1 METQVINATEYRN
14 VSLSL
19 LNESRTN
26 PRRTFDEV
34 ALKEL
39 AESIKSQGVLS
50 PLLVRPLTENGFEI
64 VAGARRYRAAQM
76 AEVPTVPVRIVN
88 FSDAAA
94 LEAQLVENLIR
105 SEIHPME
112 EAQGFRALLDLDEPK
127 YSIEQ
132 IAAKVGKSA
141 VFVAS
146 RLKLTDLVPAAVDAF
161 YADEIGVGHAV
172 LLSKLPADQQETAL
186 KACFKEVYNNGA
198 SKPARILLPVRN
210 LQFWIDSNIL
220 LVLKDAPF
228 NKRDAELVPAAG
240 SCADCPKRTGH
251 NKLLFGDDLGRQGDR
266 CTDPGCYGA
275 KVSAHVAKT
284 IAAKPELVQ
293 ISTAYGGQKEGSP
306 VLPRNTYT
314 AIRDDKPKS
323 KDDAK
328 RPEYKVCKF
337 TTEAIITEGSGVG
350 TVHKVCANPSCP
362 VHHPKQQASR
372 NDEKWKAE
380 QEKQRKEQA
389 IANTTG
395 LRVLAAIGA
404 AVPVRLMKRD
414 LLFILEKLVGI
425 MDENRV
431 EMLARQHGIR
441 QKRDDGGMAKTF
453 AAFLRRAD
461 EGTLSRLL
469 VESSILLAASR
480 GNPSAVLKDAATA
493 YKVDTDAI
501 TAKVRQEFAAKEKAK
516 KATQPATKA
525 TKKAA

>member
-1 METQVINATEYRN
+1 METQIVNATEYRN
-14 VSLSL
+14 VSLAL
-19 LNESRTN
+19 LSESKTN
-26 PRRTFDEV
+26 PRRTFEET

-39 AESIKSQGVLS
+39 AESIRTQGVLS

-64 VAGARRYRAAQM
+64 IAGARRYRAAQM
-76 AEVPTVPVRIVN
+76 AEATAVPVRIVHL
-88 FSDAAA
+88 SDAAA

-112 EAQGFRALLDLDEPK
+112 EAQGFRALLDLEDPK

-132 IAAKVGKSA
+132 IAAKVGKSP

-146 RLKLTDLVPAAVDAF
+146 RLKLSDLVPAAVDAF
-161 YADEIGVGHAV
+161 YADEIGVGHA
-172 LLSKLPADQQETAL
+172 LLLAKLPADQQEAAL
-186 KACFKEVYNNGA
+186 QSCFKEVYNGG

-228 NKRDAELVPAAG
+228 NKRDAQLVPAAG

-266 CTDPGCYGA
+266 CTDPGCYA
-275 KVSAHVAKT
+275 TKVSAHVAQT
-284 IAAKPELVQ
+284 VAVKPELVQ
-293 ISTAYGGQKEGSP
+293 ISTAYGGQKEGSS
-306 VLPRNTYT
+306 VLPRNKYT

-328 RPEYKVCKF
+328 RPEFKLCKF
-337 TTEAIITEGSGVG
+337 TTEAIITEGNDVG
-350 TVHKVCANPSCP
+350 TIHKVCANPTCP
-362 VHHPKQQASR
+362 VHHPKQSTSR
-372 NDEKWKAE
+372 NDERRKAE
-380 QEKQRKEQA
+380 QDKQRREQA
-389 IANTTG
+389 IANATG
-395 LRVLAAIGA
+395 LRVLAAVSG
-404 AVPVRLMKRD
+404 AVPVRLVKRD
-414 LLFILEKLVGI
+414 LLFILEKLVSV

-441 QKRDDGGMAKTF
+441 QKRDDGGIGKTLT
-453 AAFLRRAD
+453 AFVRRVD

-469 VESSILLAASR
+469 VESSILLASSR
-480 GNPSAVLKDAATA
+480 GNPTVILKEAATA

-501 TAKVRQEFAAKEKAK
+501 STKVKQEFVAKEKAK
-516 KATQPATKA
+516 KTAQPATKTA
-525 TKKAA
+525 KKAA